1 MTDALTAKAVYSDV
15 IPRAAEYG
23 GLVLVLSIVAV
34 TGFVGVIWLM
44 RYNLKEMRTVIQNN
58 TDAWK
63 EVKNAIE
70 NIRKSS

>member
-23 GLVLVLSIVAV
+23 ALVLVLALVALAGCIGTV
-34 TGFVGVIWLM
+34 YLL
-44 RYNLKEMRTVIQNN
+44 RYILREQRTVIQNN

-63 EVKNAIE
+63 EVKNALE
-70 NIRKSS
+70 NIRKNP